1 MIEILEK
8 KLKEIRDMKVNATA
22 NLHALEGAEQVLI
35 QLIAENKDVVTDE
48 NDNG

>member
-1 MIEILEK
+1 MIEILNK
-8 KLKEIRDMKVNATA
+8 KLNEIRNQKEQVLA
-22 NLHALEGAEQVLI
+22 NFHALEGAEQVLI